1 MNKYYW
7 LYAGTC
13 VAVVTCGGT
22 VFLYVRGTMNTNN
35 TADPQLG
42 GVLALMRE
50 DKHKYTK
57 EKKSHPAINR
67 QFFRTLSKLLRLS
80 IPRLLSRAVG
90 IFILYTLTLVCR
102 SLLSIKIAELDG
114 YMVASVV
121 QKKPKLFLWNILQWL
136 LMALPATFVNSLI
149 RFLESHLALSLR
161 TELVQHLYK
170 KYFSNQVYYKV
181 IDRLE
186 LLITLRLCVLFC
198 RCRIWTRGFSILTSV

>member
-1 MNKYYW
+1 MKKYYW

-13 VAVVTCGGT
+13 VVVVTCGGSIY
-22 VFLYVRGTMNTNN
+22 LYVRRKRRHTNN
-35 TADPQLG
+35 TPGPQHD
-42 GVLALMRE
+42 GVLALMKE
-50 DKHKYTK
+50 GKHEETK
-57 EKKSHPAINR
+57 PKKSHPAINR
-67 QFFRTLSKLLRLS
+67 QFFRTLFKLLGLS
-80 IPRLLSRAVG
+80 IPGIFSRASG
-90 IFILYTLTLVCR
+90 IFMLYTITLLCR

-161 TELVQHLYK
+161 NELVRHLYK

-181 IDRLE
+181 ISLQYNNTVE
-186 LLITLRLCVLFC
+186 L
-198 RCRIWTRGFSILTSV
+198 G